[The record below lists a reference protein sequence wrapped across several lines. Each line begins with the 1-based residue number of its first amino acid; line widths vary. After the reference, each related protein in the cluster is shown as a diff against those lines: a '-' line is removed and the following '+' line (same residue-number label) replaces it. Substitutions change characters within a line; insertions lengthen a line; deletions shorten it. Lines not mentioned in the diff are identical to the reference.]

1 MYRLRIRFGRGPRLK
16 FISHLDLMRLWERA
30 FRRADIPLVY
40 SEGFNP
46 HPRLSLA
53 APLSVGV
60 SSSAELMDVF
70 LRSRVSSPFFLKAV
84 GRQLPQDIELLEVQ
98 AVPFDLP
105 SLQSQVS
112 YAEYQVEVDSNKPA
126 KEVEAALER
135 LLALEHLPWQHHR
148 DTGPRHYDL
157 RPLIDE
163 LWLVECRSDCCVLGM
178 RLRCGSQGAGRPEQV
193 AAALDFPPPHRSIQ
207 RTRLIMG
214 GQR

>member
-1 MYRLRIRFGRGPRLK
+1 
-16 FISHLDLMRLWERA
+16 MRLWERA
-30 FRRADIPLVY
+30 FRRAAIPLVY

-60 SSSAELMDVF
+60 SSSAELMDVY
-70 LRSRVSSPFFLKAV
+70 LKSRVSSPFFLKAV
-84 GRQLPQDIELLEVQ
+84 GRQLPRDIELLEVQ
-98 AVPFDLP
+98 TVPFDLP

-112 YAEYQVEVDSNKPA
+112 YAEYQVEVDSDQSA
-126 KEVEAALER
+126 KEVDAALER

-163 LWLVECRSDCCVLGM
+163 LWLVECHSGCCVLGM
-178 RLRCGSQGAGRPEQV
+178 RLRCGSLGAGRPEQV
-193 AAALDFPPPHRSIQ
+193 AAALGFPPPQRSIQ

-214 GQR
+214 GQC

>member
-1 MYRLRIRFGRGPRLK
+1 
-16 FISHLDLMRLWERA
+16 MRLWERA
-30 FRRADIPLVY
+30 FRRANIPLVY

-60 SSSAELMDVF
+60 SSSAELMDVY
-70 LRSRVSSPFFLKAV
+70 LRSRVSSPFFLKVV
-84 GRQLPQDIELLEVQ
+84 GRQLPRDIELLEVQ
-98 AVPFDLP
+98 TVPFDLP

-112 YAEYQVEVDSNKPA
+112 YAEYQVEVDSDQSA
-126 KEVEAALER
+126 KEVDAALER

-163 LWLVECRSDCCVLGM
+163 LWLVECHSGCCVLGM
-178 RLRCGSQGAGRPEQV
+178 RLRCGSLGAGRPEQV
-193 AAALDFPPPHRSIQ
+193 AAALGFPPPQRSIQ